1 MTVFSGTSILTCS
14 QVARDSR
21 SRIKTAVIL
30 GNQYQR
36 LQLSSE
42 AIAISTCCQTSY
54 THTSNYF
61 IRWHTTHDFVLY
73 ILCVAAR
80 FIIQEAY
87 SKSHPKR
94 GYKINEPRNLSLR
107 RSWAH
112 EHLHKL
118 GNMFLGNHFSQER
131 SIQVWLSHLHWQEI
145 AKMIYRQM
153 WLRRREKLAERKF
166 HAKLLQQLLL
176 PPLE

>member
-80 FIIQEAY
+80 LIIQEAY
-87 SKSHPKR
+87 TPKAIQKEGTRLMSHVICR
-94 GYKINEPRNLSLR
+94 CDDLGLMSIYISLEICSLGIIFHRNGVYKC
-107 RSWAH
+107 
-112 EHLHKL
+112 
-118 GNMFLGNHFSQER
+118 G
-131 SIQVWLSHLHWQEI
+131 
-145 AKMIYRQM
+145 
-153 WLRRREKLAERKF
+153 
-166 HAKLLQQLLL
+166 
-176 PPLE
+176 